1 MPNYL
6 IETRVSPSFVL
17 PAGAELFISDGREPR
32 PTRVEQVAHLSGRFA
47 AVPIPGGVE
56 TPMTTEEAV
65 LLGTLLRGGKVFPKQ
80 DKVWLYCLRKDT
92 AYMLNICP
100 HSRFLRSERHRDAIE
115 VWGKTAT
122 KLIHYV
128 MDKAPT
134 DKSLAILALQPDA
147 YALHQDLL
155 QTMFTAMS
163 KVCSFDNRRF
173 TWQACPDLMADSL
186 VPAFAKAFE
195 APMYLATRSKHTT
208 CVGFRLPPYRGKR
221 WVTSGD
227 KLLVPCKITPTS
239 KHVTP
244 AIQKRLGNY
253 GVINNLI
260 KEPA

>member
-47 AVPIPGGVE
+47 AVPIPSGID
-56 TPMTTEEAV
+56 TSLSTEEAV
-65 LLGTLLRGGKVFPKQ
+65 LLGTLLRSGKVFPKQ
-80 DKVWLYCLRKDT
+80 DKVWLYCHRKDT

-100 HSRFLRSERHRDAIE
+100 RARFLRPERHRDAIE
-115 VWGKTAT
+115 IWGQTAA
-122 KLIHYV
+122 KLIHYS

-134 DKSLAILALQPDA
+134 DKALATLALQPDA
-147 YALHQDLL
+147 YALHRDLL
-155 QTMFTAMS
+155 RVMFTAMS

-195 APMYLATRSKHTT
+195 APMYLATRSKYTT

-221 WVTSGD
+221 WVVSTD
-227 KLLVPCKITPTS
+227 KLLVPCKITPTR

-244 AIQKRLGNY
+244 VIQKRLGNY
-253 GVINNLI
+253 IVINNLI
-260 KEPA
+260 KETA